1 MNSTPNKRSL
11 TRAGTRPGF
20 TLMELIVVISIVGIL
35 AMVSY
40 PLMNRLLP
48 NQRVSGEAKKV
59 ESFMQRARS
68 KASNLQKPIRVVV
81 NCTANP
87 CWIESQRA
95 RYNEKV
101 VDGWDSEGDRRYFN
115 TSVAVTNSRPLIP
128 SAPPLAFDGSATFPG
143 IHYAIYMPDGR
154 VYSDPRPF
162 DIFLYDR
169 NLDPLTNPTDGWRV
183 TVSNDSGR
191 INSKRIGSNSL
202 D

>member
-1 MNSTPNKRSL
+1 
-11 TRAGTRPGF
+11 
-20 TLMELIVVISIVGIL
+20 MELIVVISIVGIL